1 MNYGSSEEEACKAEA
16 GEEVDG
22 QEDDGEKVDRSSQDR
37 QEEEI
42 TFQRRG
48 ARPRAF
54 FIPLKNQIVTPLS
67 GTRSGVD
74 ARVFGA
80 PLSPPKYSHPQIQFR
95 SRVSHRATMLRC
107 RRDPVC
113 VASMF
118 PNRMSAMRAR
128 DCMLHRIRPN
138 RFRRPIEGTRP
149 KPPRPQV
156 IRFWLEI
163 G

>member
-22 QEDDGEKVDRSSQDR
+22 QEDDGEKVNRSSQDR

-54 FIPLKNQIVTPLS
+54 FIPHKNQIVTPLS

-74 ARVFGA
+74 VRAFDA
-80 PLSPPKYSHPQIQFR
+80 PLSPPKIFSSANSISLTRFS
-95 SRVSHRATMLRC
+95 SR
-107 RRDPVC
+107 DD
-113 VASMF
+113 AS
-118 PNRMSAMRAR
+118 
-128 DCMLHRIRPN
+128 
-138 RFRRPIEGTRP
+138 
-149 KPPRPQV
+149 
-156 IRFWLEI
+156 
-163 G
+163 